1 MEQTEILETLKK
13 LKSLYDAEGVKI
25 IGLFGSYAQN
35 KADIHSD
42 IDIAYALDYRK
53 FSEKYYDGFS
63 KILKI
68 QAIKEE
74 LEQALHSKVDFISLD
89 SSNHAFTERIKK
101 EMIYV

>member
-1 MEQTEILETLKK
+1 MGQTEILETLKK

-35 KADIHSD
+35 NADIHSD
-42 IDIAYALDYRK
+42 IDIAYTLDHSK
-53 FSEKYYDGFS
+53 FSQKYYDGFS
-63 KILKI
+63 KVLKI

-74 LEQALHSKVDFISLD
+74 LECILHAKVDFISLD
-89 SSNHAFTERIKK
+89 SSNQAFTEHIKK

>member
-1 MEQTEILETLKK
+1 MEQKKILETLKK
-13 LKSLYDAEGVKI
+13 LKAHYQSEGIEI

-35 KADIHSD
+35 SADTYSD
-42 IDIAYALDYRK
+42 IDIAYALHHEK
-53 FSEKYYDGFS
+53 FSQKYHDGFS

-74 LEQALHSKVDFISLD
+74 IEHELHTKVDFISLD
-89 SSNHAFTERIKK
+89 SSNQTFTEHVKK